1 MRGATSFMEHHI
13 RTLTAEDLARLS
25 QEEGKVV
32 YQETHDHTFEPWD
45 VDEVEKCASRMYEI
59 THELKQDTV
68 AIRARIDADC
78 TLKRFANDHPTLASK
93 LSDYRFCNDKRIL
106 STLMA
111 MFKQRKLM
119 VTGQIT
125 EEEARNRVSAAA
137 LRLGL
142 PKDHPIQ
149 HERRE

>member
-1 MRGATSFMEHHI
+1 MEH
-13 RTLTAEDLARLS
+13 RVQTLTAEDLARLS

-45 VDEVEKCASRMYEI
+45 IDEVEKCAGRMYEI
-59 THELKQDTV
+59 THELKDDV
-68 AIRARIDADC
+68 AAIRARVDADGALRC
-78 TLKRFANDHPTLASK
+78 FARDHPMLVAK

-111 MFKQRKLM
+111 MFKQRRLM
-119 VTGQIT
+119 VSGQIT
-125 EEEARNRVSAAA
+125 EQEARNRVSAAA

-149 HERRE
+149 HQGRE

>member
-1 MRGATSFMEHHI
+1 MEHKI
-13 RTLTAEDLARLS
+13 RSLTSEDLARLS
-25 QEEGKVV
+25 QEDDKVV
-32 YQETHDHTFEPWD
+32 YRETHDHTFEPWD
-45 VDEVEKCASRMYEI
+45 VDEVEKCAGRMYEI
-59 THELKQDTV
+59 THELKHDV
-68 AIRARIDADC
+68 DAIRARIDADC
-78 TLKRFANDHPTLASK
+78 TLKKFARDHPTLAAK
-93 LSDYRFCNDKRIL
+93 LSDHRFCNDKRIL

-119 VTGQIT
+119 MSGQIT

-149 HERRE
+149 HERRD